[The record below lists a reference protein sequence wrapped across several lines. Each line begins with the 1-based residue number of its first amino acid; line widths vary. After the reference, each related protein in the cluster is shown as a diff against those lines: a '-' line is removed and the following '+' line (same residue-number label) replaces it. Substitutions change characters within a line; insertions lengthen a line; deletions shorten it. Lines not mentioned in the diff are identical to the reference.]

1 MQTHNFSEKNTTLVG
16 KVYRLAF
23 FTWRRMPQSLRDF
36 FNKNEFGKYI
46 KITGRDSLAQFAGR
60 EDLYDREYY
69 FYVDAESTRSAPVIV
84 ESVVTQFAPRALIDV
99 GCGTGALLSAFKAK
113 GIKTVGLEYSSA
125 GLKVCRDRGLDVYQF
140 NIESDRPQNLGKFD
154 AAVCFEVAEHV
165 AERCADALVDLL
177 TSFAPVVFFTAAV
190 PGQGGGADHI
200 NEQPHEYWIEKF
212 QKKGYQLLPDITDKW
227 RREWSSKDVA
237 MFYSMNIM
245 VFKKST

>member
-1 MQTHNFSEKNTTLVG
+1 
-16 KVYRLAF
+16 
-23 FTWRRMPQSLRDF
+23 MPQSWRHF
-36 FNKNEFGKYI
+36 FNKSEFWRNI
-46 KITGRDSLAQFAGR
+46 KIALVQFAGR
-60 EDLYDREYY
+60 EDVYDREYY
-69 FYVDAESTRSAPVIV
+69 LFVDAESTRSAPVIV
-84 ESVVTQFAPRALIDV
+84 ESVVTQFAPRTLIDV

-125 GLKVCRDRGLDVYQF
+125 GLKVCKGRGLDVYQF
-140 NIESDRPQNLGKFD
+140 NIERDRPQDLGKFD

-165 AERCADALVDLL
+165 AERCADSLVDLL

-190 PGQGGGADHI
+190 PGQGGLDHI

-212 QKKGYQLLPDITDKW
+212 QKKGYQLLLDVTDKW

-237 MFYSMNIM
+237 KFYSMNIM